1 MRAPVHTSMVPDLL
15 PTPPILDH
23 WELFS
28 AAYVGRYI
36 QVVHRGTWRMGTF
49 HFNLGEEGSPSKLY
63 IRFSLI

>member
-23 WELFS
+23 WELFF
-28 AAYVGRYI
+28 AAYVGFTFKLCI
-36 QVVHRGTWRMGTF
+36 VHAF

-63 IRFSLI
+63 ISFSLI